1 MALIKCPECGNEVSE
16 NAANCPNCGNP
27 IAQKEQRPQQ
37 PRPLPPPTPQ
47 QAPKKMCK
55 HCKAEIPKTAKV
67 CPNCNKKQ
75 GGVIKWVIIA
85 VVAIV
90 IIAAI
95 AGGGDNNSNQ
105 SQQSSNGGNQS
116 SQPSAEKDSSTEK
129 PVETEKPIEYI
140 SVTADELSEA
150 LSANAMKAQNDY
162 EEQYLEITGQLGNI
176 DSDGKYLG
184 IKTEGFSLTNIQ
196 CYIKTDE
203 QKQIIMELSRGDTIV
218 IKGYC
223 KDIGEILGYQ
233 IDINEIIIP

>member
-1 MALIKCPECGNEVSE
+1 
-16 NAANCPNCGNP
+16 
-27 IAQKEQRPQQ
+27 
-37 PRPLPPPTPQ
+37 
-47 QAPKKMCK
+47 MCK

-105 SQQSSNGGNQS
+105 SQQSSNSGN
-116 SQPSAEKDSSTEK
+116 QPSAEKDSSTEK

-176 DSDGKYLG
+176 DSDGKYIG
-184 IKTEGFSLTNIQ
+184 IKTEGLSLTNIQ

>member
-85 VVAIV
+85 VISHSMPTILLLLHHKRLQCLIV
-90 IIAAI
+90 YRQVILY
-95 AGGGDNNSNQ
+95 G
-105 SQQSSNGGNQS
+105 
-116 SQPSAEKDSSTEK
+116 
-129 PVETEKPIEYI
+129 
-140 SVTADELSEA
+140 
-150 LSANAMKAQNDY
+150 
-162 EEQYLEITGQLGNI
+162 
-176 DSDGKYLG
+176 
-184 IKTEGFSLTNIQ
+184 
-196 CYIKTDE
+196 
-203 QKQIIMELSRGDTIV
+203 SRL
-218 IKGYC
+218 KR
-223 KDIGEILGYQ
+223 
-233 IDINEIIIP
+233 